1 MNLKSGDDEEP
12 VILTSFE
19 KYGETKKIL
28 DSLLSLSLSTDPT
41 PEEER
46 DELGKLKRL
55 NDIVSIGGYH
65 CLLFT
70 NMSIAVG
77 LSRATISHRSA
88 SRLAHNTYGPCASLS
103 CEIIYCKPG
112 QTIFKGS
119 CE

>member
-1 MNLKSGDDEEP
+1 MSMNLKNGDNEEP

-28 DSLLSLSLSTDPT
+28 DSLLGLPLSTDPT
-41 PEEER
+41 SEEER
-46 DELGKLKRL
+46 DESEKLKRL
-55 NDIVSIGGYH
+55 NDIVSIGGSH

-70 NMSIAVG
+70 NMSVAVG

-103 CEIIYCKPG
+103 CNSIY
-112 QTIFKGS
+112 
-119 CE
+119 